1 MQRFTEAEAD
11 EILRRAAQAPIDE
24 YTSDELI
31 RSAAELG
38 ISAEAVARAEAEFR
52 EDRLREEFEHS
63 LRSGVRGEVLTFL
76 TVMTFLVFI
85 NLTTS
90 RQHLWFIY
98 PMLFWGFSVLSTVLR
113 SRDRRGER
121 YKKAFQTWRESEGKI
136 SEAKLASVVSDNIV
150 L

>member
-1 MQRFTEAEAD
+1 MQRFTEEEAQ
-11 EILRRAAQAPIDE
+11 EILRRAARAPLDE
-24 YTSDELI
+24 YTSEELV

-38 ISAEAVARAEAEFR
+38 ISSEALARAEAEFR

-63 LRSGVRGEVLTFL
+63 LKAGVRNEVLTFGA
-76 TVMTFLVFI
+76 VMTLLIFL

-98 PMLFWGFSVLSTVLR
+98 PLLFWGLSVLSTVLR

-121 YKKAFQTWRESEGKI
+121 YKKAFETWRESEGKI
-136 SEAKLASVVSDNIV
+136 SESKLASVVSDNIV